1 MNVAFTFKNFD
12 ASEHLK
18 EYANSRFS
26 KLEKYVTNPEN
37 TEMQV
42 NLSVDKFR
50 HVAEVVL
57 SSDYMHIS
65 AYEVSEDMYSTVD
78 MVLDKLEAQLRR
90 AREKV
95 ISRRRKDA
103 GAGSAHM
110 DIISYADEE
119 TYREPVIV
127 ESDSFVPKPMSVDE
141 AAEQLQTMGH
151 EFLVF
156 RNADNE
162 AINVIYRRNNGDFGL
177 IDPGY

>member
-1 MNVAFTFKNFD
+1 MNIVFTFKNFD

-18 EYANSRFS
+18 EYANTRFS
-26 KLEKYVTNPEN
+26 KLVKFVTNPDN

-42 NLSVDKFR
+42 NLSVEKFR

-57 SSDYMHIS
+57 SSDHLQIS

-90 AREKV
+90 AREKMR
-95 ISRRRKDA
+95 SHRRKEDIPA
-103 GAGSAHM
+103 RM
-110 DIISYADEE
+110 DVLSYAEE
-119 TYREPVIV
+119 DVYREPVIV
-127 ESDSFVPKPMSVDE
+127 ESDSFVPKPMSIDE
-141 AAEQLQTMGH
+141 AAEQLQSLDH

>member
-26 KLEKYVTNPEN
+26 KLVKYVSNPDN
-37 TEMQV
+37 TDMQV
-42 NLSVDKFR
+42 KLSVDKFR

-57 SSDYMHIS
+57 TSDHLHVS

-78 MVLDKLEAQLRR
+78 MVLDKLESQLRR
-90 AREKV
+90 ANEKTR
-95 ISRRRKDA
+95 SHRRKD
-103 GAGSAHM
+103 SAPARM
-110 DIISYADEE
+110 DILSYGEAE
-119 TYREPVIV
+119 YREPVIV
-127 ESDSFVPKPMSVDE
+127 ESDSFVPKPMTIDE
-141 AAEQLQTMGH
+141 AAEQLQTLDH

>member
-1 MNVAFTFKNFD
+1 MNVAYTFKNFD

-26 KLEKYVTNPEN
+26 KLVKYVTNPEN

-50 HVAEVVL
+50 HVAEVIL
-57 SSDYMHIS
+57 SSDHMHIS

-78 MVLDKLEAQLRR
+78 MILDKLEAQLRR
-90 AREKV
+90 AREKMR
-95 ISRRRKDA
+95 SHRRKEVS
-103 GAGSAHM
+103 SARM
-110 DIISYADEE
+110 DVISYAEE
-119 TYREPVIV
+119 EVYREPVIV
-127 ESDSFVPKPMSVDE
+127 ESDSFVPKPMSIDE
-141 AAEQLQTMGH
+141 AAEQLQTMDH

>member
-26 KLEKYVTNPEN
+26 KLVKYVSNPDN
-37 TEMQV
+37 TDMQV
-42 NLSVDKFR
+42 KLSVDKFR

-57 SSDYMHIS
+57 TSDHLHVS

-78 MVLDKLEAQLRR
+78 MVLDKLESQLRR
-90 AREKV
+90 ANEKTR
-95 ISRRRKDA
+95 SHRRKD
-103 GAGSAHM
+103 SAPARM
-110 DIISYADEE
+110 DILSYGEAE
-119 TYREPVIV
+119 YREPVIV
-127 ESDSFVPKPMSVDE
+127 ESDSFVPKPMTIDE
-141 AAEQLQTMGH
+141 ASEQLQTLDH

>member
-1 MNVAFTFKNFD
+1 MNVVFTFKNFD

-18 EYANSRFS
+18 EYANTRFS
-26 KLEKYVTNPEN
+26 KLVKFVTNPDN

-57 SSDYMHIS
+57 SSDHIHIS
-65 AYEVSEDMYSTVD
+65 AYEESEDMYSTVD
-78 MVLDKLEAQLRR
+78 LVLDKLEVQLRR
-90 AREKV
+90 MREKMRSHRRKEVTSARMDV
-95 ISRRRKDA
+95 ISF
-103 GAGSAHM
+103 
-110 DIISYADEE
+110 DEE
-119 TYREPVIV
+119 DENREPVIV
-127 ESDSFVPKPMSVDE
+127 ESDSFVPKPMSIDE
-141 AAEQLQTMGH
+141 AAMQLQTLDH